1 MTGPRDFDTAI
12 GDALVFPMRRPTRN
26 WLDRQ
31 PTAIA
36 AALIAVSAALFIIL

>member
-1 MTGPRDFDTAI
+1 MTHRDFDAAI
-12 GDALVFPMRRPTRN
+12 GDALVFPTHRPRRN

-36 AALIAVSAALFIIL
+36 AALIAVGVALFFIS